1 MRDISLQAGGAN
13 EGHSNAVCTPKNS
26 AQHVRKLRRSLEET
40 VCIVHHTLLHP
51 GKQATALDRTSI
63 GSNISWQ
70 TKKK

>member
-1 MRDISLQAGGAN
+1 MKDTPTPFAHLKTV
-13 EGHSNAVCTPKNS
+13 HSMF
-26 AQHVRKLRRSLEET
+26 EET
-40 VCIVHHTLLHP
+40 VCIVHHTQLHP